1 MSGLLV
7 QHPEIALFIALAVG
21 HMIGAVR
28 VGPVQLGGVCGT
40 LIVALLLG
48 QTGVTLAADVK
59 SVFFAL
65 FIFAL
70 GFTGGPQFFA
80 HLATGWRFGMLSLV
94 ELIVVTVVVLVAT
107 LALSLNAGS
116 AAGLLAGA
124 ATESA
129 VIGTASEAISRLP
142 LTASEVAALQG
153 QIATAY
159 SITYLFGL
167 ITIVLFTSQLAPLM
181 LRINLRQSAADLA
194 ERMGQTEA
202 KGASA
207 LPSLIGRVHRVGSA
221 AGCTVGALEAEWR
234 HDATIVRIRRAGH
247 DLEPEPELVL
257 KADDEMLLVGHREAI
272 VALGSALGP
281 DVHRADFDLPL
292 ISRSYILGRHGAV
305 GATLQQVR
313 ALAPLALRR
322 GVYIRS
328 VRRLGLDVPLLPAL
342 VFQAGDIV
350 ELFGPGAAVNRA
362 GKALGRPLES
372 SDKTDFVMLGA
383 GIFVGLL
390 LGIGGVTLGGIHLT
404 LGLGGGCLVS
414 GLVSGW
420 FSSRHPQYGTF
431 PAPAAQIL
439 KDFGLA
445 AFIAA
450 VGFSAG
456 PEAWTLMKEYGLWLP
471 FAGVLAALLP
481 ATASLL
487 IGHFLLKIEAP
498 LLLGAIAGQQCSTPA
513 ISALTSAAGNATPV
527 VGYTVTYA
535 ISNVLLPLLGP
546 LVVSVVYRM
555 T

>member
-1 MSGLLV
+1 MSAFLV
-7 QHPEIALFIALAVG
+7 QNPEIALFIALAVG
-21 HMIGAVR
+21 HLIGMVR

-48 QTGVTLAADVK
+48 QSGVTLAPDVK
-59 SVFFAL
+59 AVFFAL

-80 HLATGWRFGMLSLV
+80 HIASGWRFGLLSLV
-94 ELIVVTVVVLVAT
+94 EIIMVMAVVLAAT
-107 LALSLNAGS
+107 LVLSLTPGA

-129 VIGTASEAISRLP
+129 VIGTATEAIGRLP
-142 LTASEVAALQG
+142 VGPSDIAALQG
-153 QIATAY
+153 QVATTY

-167 ITIVLFTSQLAPLM
+167 ITIVLFTSQVAPLL
-181 LRINLRQSAADLA
+181 LRIDLKQAAADLA
-194 ERMGQTEA
+194 ERMGQAEA
-202 KGASA
+202 AGPAA
-207 LPSLIGRVHRVGSA
+207 LPSLIGRVYRVGSL
-221 AGCTVGALEAEWR
+221 AGKTIEALEAQWE
-234 HDATIVRIRRAGH
+234 HDATIVRVRRAGH
-247 DLEPEPELVL
+247 DLQPDPELRVQ
-257 KADDEMLLVGHREAI
+257 ADDEMLLVGHRAAMVGLASE
-272 VALGSALGP
+272 LGP
-281 DVHRADFDLPL
+281 DLHRPDFDLPL
-292 ISRSYILGRHGAV
+292 ISQAYILGKE
-305 GATLQQVR
+305 GATGRTLQDVR
-313 ALAPLALRR
+313 QLAPLSLRR

-328 VRRLGLDVPLLPAL
+328 VSRLGHQVPLLPAL
-342 VFQAGDIV
+342 VFQHGDIV
-350 ELFGPGAAVNRA
+350 ELSGPDAAVKRA
-362 GKALGRPLES
+362 GEALGHPLQG

-383 GIFVGLL
+383 GIFLGLL
-390 LGIGGVTLGGIHLT
+390 LGIGGITLGGVHLT

-414 GLVSGW
+414 GLVCGW
-420 FSSRHPQYGTF
+420 YAARHPQYGSL

-456 PEAWTLMKEYGLWLP
+456 PQAWTLMKEYGLWLP
-471 FAGVLAALLP
+471 LAGVLAALLP
-481 ATASLL
+481 ASASLL
-487 IGHFLLKIEAP
+487 IGHLFLKIDAP

-546 LVVSVVYRM
+546 LVVSLVYQM

>member
-1 MSGLLV
+1 MSAFFV

-21 HMIGAVR
+21 HLIGAIR

-48 QTGVTLAADVK
+48 QSGVTLDADVK
-59 SVFFAL
+59 AVFFAL

-80 HLATGWRFGMLSLV
+80 HVATGWRFGLLSLV
-94 ELIVVTVVVLVAT
+94 EIIVVMAVVLVAT
-107 LALSLNAGS
+107 LALSLNPGA

-129 VIGTASEAISRLP
+129 VIGTATEAISRLP
-142 LTASEVAALQG
+142 LTSTDIAALQG

-167 ITIVLFTSQLAPLM
+167 IAIVLFTSQVAPLFM
-181 LRINLRQSAADLA
+181 RINLKQAAADLA
-194 ERMGQTEA
+194 ERMGQSEA
-202 KGASA
+202 AGLAA

-221 AGCTVGALEAEWR
+221 AGSTVEDLEARWQ
-234 HDATIVRIRRAGH
+234 HDATIVRIRREGG
-247 DLEPEPELVL
+247 DLEPDPQLRL
-257 KADDEMLLVGHREAI
+257 LADDEMLLVGHRAAI

-281 DVHRADFDLPL
+281 DLHRPDFDLPVV
-292 ISRSYILGRHGAV
+292 SQAYILGREGAV
-305 GATLQQVR
+305 GKTLQEVR
-313 ALAPLALRR
+313 QLAPLSLRR
-322 GVYIRS
+322 GAYIRS
-328 VRRLGLDVPLLPAL
+328 LRRLGHEVPLLPAL
-342 VFQAGDIV
+342 VFHSGDIV
-350 ELFGPGAAVNRA
+350 ELFGPAAAVMRA
-362 GKALGRPLES
+362 GNALGRPLQ
-372 SDKTDFVMLGA
+372 DGGKTDFVMLGA
-383 GIFVGLL
+383 GIFLGLL
-390 LGIGGVTLGGIHLT
+390 LGLGGITLGGVHLT

-414 GLVSGW
+414 GLVCGW
-420 FSSRHPQYGTF
+420 YAARHAQYGAF

-456 PEAWTLMKEYGLWLP
+456 PEAWSLMKEYGLWLP
-471 FAGVLAALLP
+471 LAGVLAALLP
-481 ATASLL
+481 ATASMLV
-487 IGHFLLKIEAP
+487 GHFLLKIEAP